1 MSKINDPIVGSFEGL
16 LVYVTPIT
24 TRPDGRRAK
33 FYTIVYQ
40 GPLLRGGIERKY
52 LMMCIGSSPTIGS

>member
-24 TRPDGRRAK
+24 TKLDGRREK
-33 FYTIVYQ
+33 FYIVIYQ
-40 GPLLRGGIERKY
+40 GPCRAGV
-52 LMMCIGSSPTIGS
+52 